1 MSKVVSKTLVGKTAL
16 VVGGTNGIGAAI
28 CAMLAR
34 HGCARVIIGGRNEAA
49 AEAVISRMHKAYVS
63 DRNQQP
69 NFSFAK
75 VDMSLMQDV
84 RRFCHFVIDQLNG
97 VGLDLC
103 IVTAG
108 GLYFGPRIE
117 TSEGNEK
124 FVATNY
130 LSRFLLFH
138 LLLPSVRRAGE
149 GRAMISILSA
159 GKGRVLNLE
168 DPQATVGAR
177 EVSLVNGALNDFLV
191 KSLAERH
198 ARDGIR
204 FVHAWPGFVST
215 GAWTDAKAAGVP
227 NWVVCLLYPL
237 RLTMIT
243 PDSYAEKV
251 VHDVIL
257 ANVGHPKDSIPR
269 SKTGA
274 QDSTWEWLGQY
285 GEVLKGSKW
294 MIANLDKGAR
304 VYEWSRNLV
313 KDFLPGPGG
322 PPPQSA

>member
-1 MSKVVSKTLVGKTAL
+1 MPPPP
-16 VVGGTNGIGAAI
+16 NP
-28 CAMLAR
+28 
-34 HGCARVIIGGRNEAA
+34 
-49 AEAVISRMHKAYVS
+49 
-63 DRNQQP
+63 QP
-69 NFSFAK
+69 
-75 VDMSLMQDV
+75 
-84 RRFCHFVIDQLNG
+84 
-97 VGLDLC
+97 
-103 IVTAG
+103 
-108 GLYFGPRIE
+108 
-117 TSEGNEK
+117 
-124 FVATNY
+124 
-130 LSRFLLFH
+130 
-138 LLLPSVRRAGE
+138 
-149 GRAMISILSA
+149 
-159 GKGRVLNLE
+159 
-168 DPQATVGAR
+168 
-177 EVSLVNGALNDFLV
+177 
-191 KSLAERH
+191 H

-313 KDFLPGPGG
+313 KDLLPVIPPSSLPPPSLSASSPFRRYHVLPLFVVITSCLPLFVVITPPLASPRPTDRTLAPPRARGLFAADPFYALCKIIANSSAGEYNGEAGPGAG
-322 PPPQSA
+322 WWRRRRRESAEGGGGGGGGAGAGAG